1 MCVRCGGI
9 FNNCFMQISQR
20 ICQWKIFENR
30 FRFNEVTAM
39 SLLPFFFW
47 DTVYCISCECCDGC
61 RRSFCWSQFTR
72 LSSSSTLTAITRW
85 CLATGSAFT
94 PSFSLCS
101 LSTSTSSLTES
112 RQSLPSYRQR
122 LRHSL
127 MELRSCSSAYCA
139 SSTHLLI
146 LIRGICCDVIDW
158 AAFFRSVLRSLCET
172 RHDCFMCCTT
182 ANRQLTCIMW
192 QCVVLKSTNIAQI
205 MICSRVRTIQST
217 VNQGWV
223 NSFTSH
229 RSADPDPCGRQRCD
243 AGPQHCRFGRP
254 LVTFGSGRGP
264 DLVHSGLVL
273 VQNQYQDLFYL

>member
-39 SLLPFFFW
+39 SLVSFFFW

-122 LRHSL
+122 PRHSL

-158 AAFFRSVLRSLCET
+158 AAFFRSVLRSLW
-172 RHDCFMCCTT
+172 
-182 ANRQLTCIMW
+182 N
-192 QCVVLKSTNIAQI
+192 
-205 MICSRVRTIQST
+205 
-217 VNQGWV
+217 
-223 NSFTSH
+223 
-229 RSADPDPCGRQRCD
+229 
-243 AGPQHCRFGRP
+243 
-254 LVTFGSGRGP
+254 
-264 DLVHSGLVL
+264 
-273 VQNQYQDLFYL
+273 